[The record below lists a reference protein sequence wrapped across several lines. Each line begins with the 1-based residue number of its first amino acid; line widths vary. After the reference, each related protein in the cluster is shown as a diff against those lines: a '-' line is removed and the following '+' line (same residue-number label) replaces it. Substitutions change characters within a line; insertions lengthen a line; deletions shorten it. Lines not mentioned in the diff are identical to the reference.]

1 MKGWG
6 LIFLLL
12 GVSFIVASGI
22 AGGWVSGTGEVD
34 ISRSVVNRID
44 DYEYYSTMA
53 GDGSLQMGHI
63 AKGSKNL
70 EKGIFSGGLSLSYSG
85 DIPLVGVKR
94 IETGSPF
101 RGTKTTFQEAFS
113 ATEMEREEMTR
124 MGSSVVATDTK
135 LAFNGTYVTSSNSH
149 QAFVRDISSH
159 QRYTGTFEINNMI
172 QFGSLADRRPALAV
186 TILPQEC
193 FAEAGALVTRNYAVV
208 NTGTVPVRGLDLVD
222 SRFGPVLLSRTE
234 LSPGEVAT
242 GSLSFPLGEEALPG
256 PQRDSVVVTAVDFQG
271 NVAEATATATV
282 NLIPARGLNLTVKAC
297 EACVRPGEIVT
308 YVYAVENSGDLPIF
322 DINLTDSISSSPIA
336 VNLTLMPGEGLNLT
350 TNRTVREADL
360 PGPLKNVVSA
370 AGINS
375 EGELVGRTREVIL
388 LPC

>member
-1 MKGWG
+1 
-6 LIFLLL
+6 
-12 GVSFIVASGI
+12 
-22 AGGWVSGTGEVD
+22 
-34 ISRSVVNRID
+34 
-44 DYEYYSTMA
+44 
-53 GDGSLQMGHI
+53 
-63 AKGSKNL
+63 
-70 EKGIFSGGLSLSYSG
+70 
-85 DIPLVGVKR
+85 
-94 IETGSPF
+94 
-101 RGTKTTFQEAFS
+101 
-113 ATEMEREEMTR
+113 
-124 MGSSVVATDTK
+124 
-135 LAFNGTYVTSSNSH
+135 
-149 QAFVRDISSH
+149 
-159 QRYTGTFEINNMI
+159 
-172 QFGSLADRRPALAV
+172 
-186 TILPQEC
+186 
-193 FAEAGALVTRNYAVV
+193 AGALVTRNYAVA

-222 SRFGPVLLSRTE
+222 SRFGPVPLSRTE
-234 LSPGEVAT
+234 LSPGEVAS
-242 GSLSFPLGEEALPG
+242 GSLSFSLGEEALPG